1 MKLFL
6 FAINFLLK
14 VQRGDEML
22 ILSRKSGETI
32 WIGEDVELVISEV
45 KGDQVKIGIR
55 APRSIEVVR
64 GELRQD
70 VSNSNAESVVT
81 NLDLLKK
88 PK

>member
-1 MKLFL
+1 M
-6 FAINFLLK
+6 K